1 MSDPHNK
8 SPKRKTRKSLKRK
21 SPKRKSPKR
30 NSLKRKS
37 PKRKSPKRKTRKSPK
52 RKSARRSYRMKTG
65 LAPPSLTLPVSLSS
79 SADEIVM
86 KCPEINPVHCPTNTI
101 WGDSK
106 TPCVEKGE
114 FCDLPLDV
122 IRRTTQR
129 PYVSR
134 CSSKGSGD
142 TCVNQA
148 DTSKDQDIQEE
159 ELRPYDNMMHD
170 RFTDVDLKNGE
181 GVKIEMMTLR
191 PNMRILKNKHHDYF
205 IWAIP
210 ESSPSTVLFQ
220 RRYHKDLDILEAR
233 KELSWSNA
241 FIGVSRVED
250 GSHEEKE
257 PLSRLKTELLR
268 RVPRASAP
276 KVCKEMLNHDNLVKG
291 KNILCGGELHVNPDD
306 SLSINNKSGHYQPS
320 YECLYYAKRLFER
333 DGYKTHVYPFRGE

>member
-1 MSDPHNK
+1 MPRSLKHV
-8 SPKRKTRKSLKRK
+8 KRGSSKRK

-30 NSLKRKS
+30 KSRKSPKRKS
-37 PKRKSPKRKTRKSPK
+37 PKRKSLKRKTRKSPK

-86 KCPEINPVHCPTNTI
+86 KCPEFNPVHCPTNTI

-106 TPCVEKGE
+106 TSCVEKEE
-114 FCDLPLDV
+114 FCDLPLDE
-122 IRRTTQR
+122 IRRRTQR

-148 DTSKDQDIQEE
+148 DTSEDQDIEEE

-170 RFTDVDLKNGE
+170 KFTDVDLKNGE

-191 PNMRILKNKHHDYF
+191 PNIDFKRLLENKNDYF

-220 RRYHKDLDILEAR
+220 TRYHKDLDILEAR
-233 KELSWSNA
+233 SQLSWSNA
-241 FIGVSRVED
+241 RSAARVEANN
-250 GSHEEKE
+250 E
-257 PLSRLKTELLR
+257 PVSRLKTELLR

-276 KVCKEMLNHDNLVKG
+276 KVCKDMLNHDNLVKG
-291 KNILCGGELHVNPDD
+291 KNILCGGELHVNPDG
-306 SLSINNKSGHYQPS
+306 SISINNKSGHYQPS

-333 DGYKTHVYPFRGE
+333 DGYKTHVFPFRGE

>member
-8 SPKRKTRKSLKRK
+8 SPKRK
-21 SPKRKSPKR
+21 SPKRKSPK
-30 NSLKRKS
+30 
-37 PKRKSPKRKTRKSPK
+37 RKSPK

-86 KCPEINPVHCPTNTI
+86 KCPDINPVHCPTNTI

-114 FCDLPLDV
+114 FCDLPLDM
-122 IRRTTQR
+122 IRRRTQR

-148 DTSKDQDIQEE
+148 DTSEDQDIEEE
-159 ELRPYDNMMHD
+159 ELRPYDNMMPD
-170 RFTDVDLKNGE
+170 RFTYVDLKNGK
-181 GVKIEMMTLR
+181 GAKIEMLILR
-191 PNMRILKNKHHDYF
+191 PNIDFKRLLENKDDYF

-210 ESSPSTVLFQ
+210 ESLPSTVLFQ
-220 RRYHKDLDILEAR
+220 TRYHKDLDILEAR
-233 KELSWSNA
+233 ILEANKKLSWSTA
-241 FIGVSRVED
+241 FIGEARVED

-257 PLSRLKTELLR
+257 PLSILKTELLR

-291 KNILCGGELHVNPDD
+291 KNILCGGELHVNPDG
-306 SLSINNKSGHYQPS
+306 SISINNKSGHYQPS

-333 DGYKTHVYPFRGE
+333 DGYKTHVFPFRGE